1 MIQVALYQLKKQYG
15 GKPLD
20 IHKFV
25 SHNVNLLSGD
35 SAVTATVIHVK
46 NAVVLPAKVDRHVI
60 NTISKISADKATV
73 QGGTF
78 DRSRRTIL
86 IDQLD
91 VPDLQLGH
99 DDWIVFRGRRYDV
112 TSCDFFEDDALWVI
126 SVNEMVGVK
135 PPRIIRESLTDGIRF
150 NDQGAST

>member
-20 IHKFV
+20 IHQFV
-25 SHNVNLLSGD
+25 SHTVSLLTGQPT
-35 SAVTATVIHVK
+35 VTSTVTHVQD
-46 NAVVLPAKVDRHVI
+46 AVVLPAKVDRHVI
-60 NTISKISADKATV
+60 NTISKISADKSTV

-86 IDQLD
+86 IDQRD
-91 VPDLQLGH
+91 VPNLQLSH

-112 TSCDFFEDDALWVI
+112 VAFDAFEDEALWVV
-126 SVNEMVGVK
+126 SVTEIVGVK
-135 PPRIIRESLTDGIRF
+135 PPRIIRESLTDGLRF
-150 NDQGAST
+150 DDQGEST